1 MFGDLGK
8 IFGATNTMGFST
20 ALSLGDTLLS
30 SYLGRKNTEHA
41 HDLNQDAY
49 SKRYQMTVN
58 DMRRAGL
65 NPILAATQGISGGV
79 PGAVPSYAPSNIA
92 STGTD
97 VYRNSIEEQR
107 VRSEMK
113 DQLSKETQRNAQ
125 NLVYAAEEK
134 LKNAQVKT
142 EERQAILLKVKEWT
156 ETMSQTSME
165 LGLSLTQEKIETER
179 FIQKQKKFN
188 ALLSEKAY
196 ELLKGPLSGVKI
208 MIDDPDYFVKWL
220 IRSFLENVDV
230 LTPMGRNL
238 LKQYRNA
245 MPKRSE
251 PGGNYEWQ
259 MWED

>member
-8 IFGATNTMGFST
+8 VFGATNMMGFST

-41 HDLNQDAY
+41 HNLNQDAY

-107 VRSEMK
+107 VRTEAL
-113 DQLSKETQRNAQ
+113 DQISRDSHR
-125 NLVYAAEEK
+125 AAEKTVFEAEAELKRLTHGKVNLEK
-134 LKNAQVKT
+134 ELI
-142 EERQAILLKVKEWT
+142 AIKQWT
-156 ETMSQTSME
+156 EQMNQDQIEAATE
-165 LGLSLTQEKIETER
+165 LTQEKVNTEIL
-179 FIQKQKKFN
+179 IQESKKFR
-188 ALLSEKAY
+188 AHVSEKAY
-196 ELLKGPLSGVKI
+196 DMLKGPLSGVEK
-208 MIDDPDYFVKWL
+208 MLNDPIAFIQWL
-220 IRSFLENVDV
+220 IRAYFENFTLYGPWKDA
-230 LTPMGRNL
+230 TERTIDGAKDKYNQIFNEGR
-238 LKQYRNA
+238 
-245 MPKRSE
+245 
-251 PGGNYEWQ
+251 
-259 MWED
+259 